1 MLIWTKHADKVFTLV
16 APALAMCIVLKTNA
30 SQFIHIKITLD
41 NKK

>member
-16 APALAMCIVLKTNA
+16 VPALATRIVLKTNS